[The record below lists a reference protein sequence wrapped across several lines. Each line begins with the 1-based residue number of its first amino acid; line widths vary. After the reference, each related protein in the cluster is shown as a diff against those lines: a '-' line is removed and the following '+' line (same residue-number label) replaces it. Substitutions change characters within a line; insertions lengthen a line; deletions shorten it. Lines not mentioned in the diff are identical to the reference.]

1 MAGIYLKYYVP
12 VNQIGENMMINPIEY
27 HPKGD
32 KVNSDYFNEYK
43 TKIYERRLSSGLEDL
58 FGDMCGVVVQVQ
70 TGDAI

>member
-1 MAGIYLKYYVP
+1 
-12 VNQIGENMMINPIEY
+12 MINPIEY

-58 FGDMCGVVVQVQ
+58 FGDMCGVVVQAMAS
-70 TGDAI
+70 T